1 MRQLMRMVAM
11 MIREKRGWT
20 STWMAT
26 RRTGEKGD
34 RNHIESSAENLKM
47 SFPLLIT
54 MKVWNI
60 RIFSLYPIKSFNSPF
75 YFGSRGRCLREGW
88 RWGRWGT
95 RRPAWC
101 RHVSHVRH
109 VTVVTAPDGERHAPL
124 QLGVRRRPVLLLVVI
139 IARLNT
145 TTLISSRSRGELA
158 TKFREIFPKY
168 LETARNFVGSFIGE
182 QSCWS
187 QEGGYMLSRGVTL
200 R

>member
-11 MIREKRGWT
+11 MMRENRGWT

-60 RIFSLYPIKSFNSPF
+60 RIFSLYPMKSFSSPF

-101 RHVSHVRH
+101 RHVSHVWQCDCIDCTWWGAACPPPAGGPPPARPPPRRH
-109 VTVVTAPDGERHAPL
+109 HSAPKHNSLVAVGSGADNEILRNLPNIRIRPEISLAALVVSSHAGHRKAGTCL
-124 QLGVRRRPVLLLVVI
+124 VEVLLCV
-139 IARLNT
+139 
-145 TTLISSRSRGELA
+145 S
-158 TKFREIFPKY
+158 
-168 LETARNFVGSFIGE
+168 
-182 QSCWS
+182 
-187 QEGGYMLSRGVTL
+187 
-200 R
+200 